1 MRLEVSQPDWRLF
14 DESRLADTDPL
25 LPLLQRYQVERQ
37 AFDNATV
44 TEEMTDQDW
53 DRLAQATWS
62 RTQDQIIES
71 EPPATTAAGALRA
84 LDHVLQSDDLFFE
97 RSESPDLQM
106 LWLLVKAAARNAA
119 LASSRVSANAGWG
132 RATAGACH
140 IQLMG
145 HQNYYW
151 QGLPGT
157 AGPKGEAAI
166 EESYRRDCLNPKR
179 PSA

>member
-1 MRLEVSQPDWRLF
+1 MR
-14 DESRLADTDPL
+14 SRLADTDPL
-25 LPLLQRYQVERQ
+25 LLLLQRYQVERQ

-44 TEEMTDQDW
+44 TKEMTDQDW

-106 LWLLVKAAARNAA
+106 LWVLVKAARDYI
-119 LASSRVSANAGWG
+119 SS
-132 RATAGACH
+132 
-140 IQLMG
+140 
-145 HQNYYW
+145 
-151 QGLPGT
+151 
-157 AGPKGEAAI
+157 AAI
-166 EESYRRDCLNPKR
+166 PERTRDRSDRLSPA
-179 PSA
+179 SAITPAS

>member
-1 MRLEVSQPDWRLF
+1 MR
-14 DESRLADTDPL
+14 SRLADTDPL

-106 LWLLVKAAARNAA
+106 LWLLVLLRHKFRGKLRAHAGHRGSRAWPI
-119 LASSRVSANAGWG
+119 ASSMTIVSSPV
-132 RATAGACH
+132 R
-140 IQLMG
+140 
-145 HQNYYW
+145 
-151 QGLPGT
+151 
-157 AGPKGEAAI
+157 
-166 EESYRRDCLNPKR
+166 SV
-179 PSA
+179 

>member
-1 MRLEVSQPDWRLF
+1 MR
-14 DESRLADTDPL
+14 SRLADTDPL

-106 LWLLVKAAARNAA
+106 LWLLVKAARDYISSAEIRERTSDRSDW
-119 LASSRVSANAGWG
+119 LSPAS
-132 RATAGACH
+132 
-140 IQLMG
+140 
-145 HQNYYW
+145 
-151 QGLPGT
+151 
-157 AGPKGEAAI
+157 AI
-166 EESYRRDCLNPKR
+166 TPAS
-179 PSA
+179 

>member
-1 MRLEVSQPDWRLF
+1 MR
-14 DESRLADTDPL
+14 SRLADTDPL
-25 LPLLQRYQVERQ
+25 LLLLQRYQVERQ
-37 AFDNATV
+37 AFDNATA

-106 LWLLVKAAARNAA
+106 LWLLVKAARDYI
-119 LASSRVSANAGWG
+119 SSAEIRERTSDRSDVDQM
-132 RATAGACH
+132 R
-140 IQLMG
+140 
-145 HQNYYW
+145 
-151 QGLPGT
+151 
-157 AGPKGEAAI
+157 I
-166 EESYRRDCLNPKR
+166 EHHMMDVRG
-179 PSA
+179 